1 LIYFPNPNPTL
12 PPDAAARGETPSL
25 RTVVARVA
33 ATEFGPCTHA
43 AGPSTAVTGASLG
56 GLVWELPHGVAV
68 EDCALLWV
76 RTPLLHQPPPS
87 SLLRPRCTPWNI
99 ELHGRGGGGLRAAVG
114 TYAPAAPTPTVVTAP
129 ASLHSFGTTSFTGLR
144 RPGCYALGS
153 MGVRVALGTGCN
165 RVSLIGRAWR
175 NARVSSSLISFV
187 RFAPNQITIPVITV
201 PVTRPGS
208 GLRGCGYKFHSVEPV
223 LLGRCASDHDS

>member
-1 LIYFPNPNPTL
+1 MHARRGPQHRRHGRESGRAGVG
-12 PPDAAARGETPSL
+12 AAAR
-25 RTVVARVA
+25 
-33 ATEFGPCTHA
+33 
-43 AGPSTAVTGASLG
+43 
-56 GLVWELPHGVAV
+56 
-68 EDCALLWV
+68 
-76 RTPLLHQPPPS
+76 
-87 SLLRPRCTPWNI
+87 
-99 ELHGRGGGGLRAAVG
+99 RGGGGLRAAVG

-208 GLRGCGYKFHSVEPV
+208 GLRGCGYKFHSVEPI
-223 LLGRCASDHDS
+223 LLGWCASDHDSSYYLQLDLRHQPIDVLFFIRRRSRSSRAVSGRASCSSAA